1 MSFKQSFEHA
11 WSTRFP
17 NGVEGVRTSAP
28 VLNCWDALGR
38 LRSEEALSG
47 ELERCRSRIV
57 KLRNTLIEQE
67 FVESF
72 CLTKLQQL
80 TQNGL
85 TMNNEGVHK
94 TSNGAGPPTPFKKLT
109 PKRSFNDGVERIKT
123 EEELGGSH
131 QLSKSQ
137 SVDGLKS
144 NSSIDSVTSG
154 SSSDVGPANIPR
166 IEFLYTTPVDN
177 KAVEVESLY
186 SEPINAVTT
195 TEPPTALV
203 SPQNTESELYT
214 NASDMQNNFL
224 ESDEQQVL
232 CRKSSSCST
241 TEPPSLAES
250 PNWCHAKRAAYEEVI
265 DVKQD
270 SNGDG
275 GSSDG
280 EEESISNLI
289 AIRQSVSRLS
299 HWCVDGG
306 AARRKLELQ
315 AQRLSTRF
323 SFVETGNGCAGSGSW
338 GNKLGTLEESLLSPT
353 TPSAPMDLLGGS
365 VGMDVETG
373 WSIAPSILTGIEHSG
388 VSQSEGMPSA
398 NSPVSPPSGPL
409 DMRQWIVT
417 TQYNSERSYVITLE
431 ALLEVKESLWTMVGS
446 VPTELNAI
454 YNCIQKLFAAH
465 KEFLNELGAR
475 VQNWSAEQAIGDIV
489 KIMAVH
495 EYAIAPDY
503 LRNYQR
509 AAAAISRCRQENI
522 NFDTIVKAQ
531 QTSADQSSIEEML
544 HKPVVR
550 FERNTLVLHDLIKYT
565 PTGHVDYDQLQ
576 KTLKLARR
584 FLDNLETPEVD
595 KDNPEFQRYLVKHG
609 LIVEKIAKERK
620 LRHVFLFND
629 VIVCAKQK
637 ITKSAKDQYE
647 VKWFIPLTDLSLEDK
662 LLTDEDMRVA
672 EDHKQEIDV
681 MQRKVSELQAE
692 YKMELKKSK
701 GTADKPRLLRKNKT
715 LEKTHKKLIEQE
727 VALVIAMPHL
737 QFRVHNRKQHK
748 EFLLMMSSDYE
759 RSDWREA
766 ITGLLQKAFIVAQY
780 CSPVTPSDVQNLLG
794 RQKMMPKGSSLDR
807 DSINMEEDRLYGSL
821 HVLVNKLTG
830 LKQPQ
835 RTFCRIEVDCF
846 GHFLMKA
853 KTNVLNSNKQ
863 PTWNERFEVDLDGA
877 QTLRVL
883 CYSHDKSVD
892 TLLGRAAIELSG
904 ILLRDE
910 FQEHNIPL
918 GHDLSLSVSL
928 KYLSHSQTLQR
939 CSTNLSAVLFG
950 APLASVCKREGRSI
964 PLLVTSCIQE
974 IENRGM
980 SEEGLYRIS
989 GLAMDIDELKDEF
1002 EKNPASAASH
1012 KVKNADINVLTSIVK
1027 MFFRSLPDPLFTEA
1041 LYTSFAEG
1049 IGLADPDAKDSCLL
1063 ALVRRL
1069 PEQNFCTV
1077 VFLLQHLIKVS
1088 QLESRNKMGLRNLAT
1103 VFGPTLLRPANR
1115 NSQPKTMEQLFF
1127 VAAHEV
1133 TVQTTVLYQLLVM
1146 KAAGVEFDVIPTAI
1160 TAF

>member
-1 MSFKQSFEHA
+1 MILLLAYLDMSFKQSFEHA

-38 LRSEEALSG
+38 LRSEEALKG
-47 ELERCRSRIV
+47 ELERCRSRIA

-72 CLTKLQQL
+72 CLTKLEQL

-85 TMNNEGVHK
+85 TMNNEGIHK
-94 TSNGAGPPTPFKKLT
+94 TLNGAGPPTPLKKLT
-109 PKRSFNDGVERIKT
+109 PKPSFNDSVERIKT
-123 EEELGGSH
+123 EEEHGGPQ
-131 QLSKSQ
+131 QLLKSQ

-144 NSSIDSVTSG
+144 NSSVDLVTPG
-154 SSSDVGPANIPR
+154 SSSDVPPANIPH
-166 IEFLYTTPVDN
+166 IECLCTTPVDN
-177 KAVEVESLY
+177 KAVEVDCLY
-186 SEPINAVTT
+186 SEPINTVTK
-195 TEPPTALV
+195 TEPPIASV
-203 SPQNTESELYT
+203 NAQNTELELYI
-214 NASDMQNNFL
+214 NAACIQKNVL
-224 ESDEQQVL
+224 ESDDQHVL
-232 CRKSSSCST
+232 CRKSSSCSA
-241 TEPPSLAES
+241 TEPSVSSLSES
-250 PNWCHAKRAAYEEVI
+250 P
-265 DVKQD
+265 KQD

-306 AARRKLELQ
+306 AARRKLEIQ

-323 SFVETGNGCAGSGSW
+323 SFVETANSCAGSGSW
-338 GNKLGTLEESLLSPT
+338 GNKLGTLDESLLSPT

-365 VGMDVETG
+365 VGMDVEAG
-373 WSIAPSILTGIEHSG
+373 WSVASSILTGIEHSG
-388 VSQSEGMPSA
+388 VSQSEDMSIA
-398 NSPVSPPSGPL
+398 NSSVSPPSGPL

-417 TQYNSERSYVITLE
+417 TLHNSERSYVITLE
-431 ALLEVKESLWTMVGS
+431 ALLEVKEALWTLVGS
-446 VPTELNAI
+446 VPTELHAI

-465 KEFLNELGAR
+465 KEFLNELSAR
-475 VQNWSAEQAIGDIV
+475 VQNWSAEQAIGDII

-509 AAAAISRCRQENI
+509 AAAAISRCRQENSS
-522 NFDTIVKAQ
+522 FDTIVKAQ
-531 QTSADQSSIEEML
+531 QTSADHSSIEEML

-565 PTGHVDYDQLQ
+565 PTGHADYDQLQ

-584 FLDNLETPEVD
+584 FLDNLEAPEVD

-692 YKMELKKSK
+692 YKIELKKSK
-701 GTADKPRLLRKNKT
+701 GTSDKPRLLRKNKT
-715 LEKTHKKLIEQE
+715 LEKAHKKLIEQE

-780 CSPVTPSDVQNLLG
+780 CSPVSPSDVQNLLG
-794 RQKMMPKGSSLDR
+794 RQKMTKGSSLDR

-830 LKQPQ
+830 LKQPL
-835 RTFCRIEVDCF
+835 RTFCRIEVDSF

-853 KTNVLNSNKQ
+853 KTNVLNASKQ

-877 QTLRVL
+877 QTLRIL
-883 CYSHDKSVD
+883 CYCHDKSVD

-910 FQEHNIPL
+910 FQEHTIPL

-928 KYLSHSQTLQR
+928 KYLSQSQTLQR
-939 CSTNLSAVLFG
+939 CSANLSAVLFG

-974 IENRGM
+974 IESRGM

-1002 EKNPASAASH
+1002 EKNPASADSH
-1012 KVKNADINVLTSIVK
+1012 KVKTADINVLTSIVK

-1077 VFLLQHLIKVS
+1077 VFLLQHLIK
-1088 QLESRNKMGLRNLAT
+1088 
-1103 VFGPTLLRPANR
+1103 
-1115 NSQPKTMEQLFF
+1115 
-1127 VAAHEV
+1127 
-1133 TVQTTVLYQLLVM
+1133 
-1146 KAAGVEFDVIPTAI
+1146 
-1160 TAF
+1160 